1 LTKKQ
6 DWLDGEIQPKT
17 PPMKQVLDLDAVAGF
32 AEQLFQP
39 GLAGME
45 RLLPD
50 IIAADRQQI
59 EGD

>member
-1 LTKKQ
+1 
-6 DWLDGEIQPKT
+6 
-17 PPMKQVLDLDAVAGF
+17 MKQVLDLDAVAGF